1 MVREGSLVIA
11 FKQKPGRSKKKKKHS
26 HSYISGKNVLDRTDT
41 ARALRQRLGVFVE
54 LTGAEAEGKS
64 RKQLG
69 PRGTRSQISR
79 SRAQQT
85 GVQGPYP
92 TYCLFL

>member
-1 MVREGSLVIA
+1 MFWIEQALQG
-11 FKQKPGRSKKKKKHS
+11 
-26 HSYISGKNVLDRTDT
+26 
-41 ARALRQRLGVFVE
+41 LRQRLGVFAR

-79 SRAQQT
+79 SRAQIWSPWSISNLLP
-85 GVQGPYP
+85 V
-92 TYCLFL
+92 FVNKV